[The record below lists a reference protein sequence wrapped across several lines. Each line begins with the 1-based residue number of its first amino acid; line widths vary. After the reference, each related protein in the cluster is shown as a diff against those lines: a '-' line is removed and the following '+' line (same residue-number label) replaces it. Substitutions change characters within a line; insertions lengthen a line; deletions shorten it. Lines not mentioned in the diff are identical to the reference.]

1 MYRKISIWIKRDG
14 IHSYIR
20 KSHGETNAEC
30 FLECLDYFSVRN
42 NVVAV
47 TCDNARNNDSFIE
60 ELVRSGVL
68 VDGEHYRRCFAH
80 VLNLAASDA
89 LENLESII
97 AELRTGITMIQ
108 SLDILLEQ
116 LENVC
121 CHVTHEK
128 YIKPVLE
135 VATR

>member
-1 MYRKISIWIKRDG
+1 
-14 IHSYIR
+14 
-20 KSHGETNAEC
+20 
-30 FLECLDYFSVRN
+30 LDYFSVRN
-42 NVVAV
+42 NVIAV
-47 TCDNARNNDSFIE
+47 TCENARNNDSFIE

-68 VDGEHYRRCFAH
+68 VDGVHHIRSFAN

-89 LENLESII
+89 LENFKSII
-97 AELRTGITMIQ
+97 AELRTGIKMIQ
-108 SLDILLEQ
+108 SLNILLEQ